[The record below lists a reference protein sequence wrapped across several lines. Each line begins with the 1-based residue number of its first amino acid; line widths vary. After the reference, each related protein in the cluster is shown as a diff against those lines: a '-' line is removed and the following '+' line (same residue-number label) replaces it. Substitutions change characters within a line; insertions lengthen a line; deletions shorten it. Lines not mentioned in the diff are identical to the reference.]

1 MDKNQKEGEKMKKE
15 NTPELI
21 TERLILRKFTEEDRE
36 ALYEILK
43 DEEVNRFLPWFPT
56 ASLTAAETFLKEHYL
71 DSYKKESGYQYAI
84 CLKGENRPV
93 GYIGV
98 SMEESHDLGY
108 GLRKEYWNQGIVTE
122 AGRAV
127 IEQVRKDGI
136 LYLTATHDVKNPA
149 SGAVM
154 EKLGM
159 SYQYSY
165 EELWQPK
172 NFLVTFRMYQ
182 INLDGQTERVYRK
195 YWEQS
200 EVHFVEDREEETR
213 Q

>member
-43 DEEVNRFLPWFPT
+43 DEEVNRFLPWFPV
-56 ASLTAAETFLKEHYL
+56 ASLEAAETFLKEHYL

-127 IEQVRKDGI
+127 IEQARKDGI
-136 LYLTATHDVKNPA
+136 PYLTATHDVKNPA

-172 NFLVTFRMYQ
+172 NFLVTFRLYQ
-182 INLDGQTERVYRK
+182 LNLDGETERVYRK

>member
-1 MDKNQKEGEKMKKE
+1 MKRE
-15 NTPELI
+15 NTPELV

-43 DEEVNRFLPWFPT
+43 DEEVNRFLPWFP
-56 ASLTAAETFLKEHYL
+56 ASSLTAAETFLKEHYL

-127 IEQVRKDGI
+127 IEQARKDGI
-136 LYLTATHDVKNPA
+136 PYLTATHDVKNPA

-172 NFLVTFRMYQ
+172 NFLVTFRLYQ
-182 INLDGQTERVYRK
+182 LNLDGETERVYRK

-200 EVHFVEDREEETR
+200 EVHFVEEREEKTR

>member
-1 MDKNQKEGEKMKKE
+1 MKKE

-43 DEEVNRFLPWFPT
+43 DEEVNRFLTWFPA

-127 IEQVRKDGI
+127 IEQARKDGI
-136 LYLTATHDVKNPA
+136 PYLTATHDVKNPA

-172 NFLVTFRMYQ
+172 NFLVTFRLYQ
-182 INLDGQTERVYRK
+182 LNLDGETERVYRK

>member
-1 MDKNQKEGEKMKKE
+1 M
-15 NTPELI
+15 L
-21 TERLILRKFTEEDRE
+21 EDRE

-43 DEEVNRFLPWFPT
+43 DEEVNRFLPWFPA
-56 ASLTAAETFLKEHYL
+56 ASLMEAETFLKGRYL
-71 DSYKKESGYQYAI
+71 DSYQQESGYQYAI
-84 CLKGENRPV
+84 CLQGENRPV

-127 IEQVRKDGI
+127 IEQARKDGI
-136 LYLTATHDVKNPA
+136 PYLTATHDVKNPA

-172 NFLVTFRMYQ
+172 NFLVTFRLYQ
-182 INLDGQTERVYRK
+182 LNLDGETERVYRK

>member
-1 MDKNQKEGEKMKKE
+1 MKRE
-15 NTPELI
+15 NTPELV

-43 DEEVNRFLPWFPT
+43 DEEVNRFLPWFPA
-56 ASLTAAETFLKEHYL
+56 ASLEAVETFLKEHYL

-127 IEQVRKDGI
+127 IEQARKDGI
-136 LYLTATHDVKNPA
+136 PYLTATHDVKNPA

-172 NFLVTFRMYQ
+172 NFLVTFRLYQ
-182 INLDGQTERVYRK
+182 LNLDGETERVYRK

>member
-1 MDKNQKEGEKMKKE
+1 MKKE

-43 DEEVNRFLPWFPT
+43 DEEVNRFLPWFPV
-56 ASLTAAETFLKEHYL
+56 ASLMEAETFLKERYL

-84 CLKGENRPV
+84 CLKGENHPV

-127 IEQVRKDGI
+127 IERVRKDGI
-136 LYLTATHDVKNPA
+136 PYLTATHDVKNPA

-182 INLDGQTERVYRK
+182 MNLDGQTERVYRK

>member
-1 MDKNQKEGEKMKKE
+1 MTKE

-43 DEEVNRFLPWFPT
+43 DEEVNRFLPWFP
-56 ASLTAAETFLKEHYL
+56 ASSLTAAETFLKEHYL

-127 IEQVRKDGI
+127 IERVRKDGI
-136 LYLTATHDVKNPA
+136 PYLTATHDVKNPA

-172 NFLVTFRMYQ
+172 NFLVTFRLYQ
-182 INLDGQTERVYRK
+182 LNLDEETERVYRK

-200 EVHFVEDREEETR
+200 EVHFVEEREEETR

>member
-1 MDKNQKEGEKMKKE
+1 
-15 NTPELI
+15 
-21 TERLILRKFTEEDRE
+21 
-36 ALYEILK
+36 
-43 DEEVNRFLPWFPT
+43 
-56 ASLTAAETFLKEHYL
+56 
-71 DSYKKESGYQYAI
+71 
-84 CLKGENRPV
+84 
-93 GYIGV
+93 
-98 SMEESHDLGY
+98 MEESHDLGY

-127 IEQVRKDGI
+127 IERVRKDGI
-136 LYLTATHDVKNPA
+136 PYLTATHDVKNPA

>member
-1 MDKNQKEGEKMKKE
+1 M
-15 NTPELI
+15 
-21 TERLILRKFTEEDRE
+21 
-36 ALYEILK
+36 
-43 DEEVNRFLPWFPT
+43 
-56 ASLTAAETFLKEHYL
+56 
-71 DSYKKESGYQYAI
+71 
-84 CLKGENRPV
+84 KGENHPV

-127 IEQVRKDGI
+127 IERVRKDG
-136 LYLTATHDVKNPA
+136 LPYLTATHDVKNPA

-172 NFLVTFRMYQ
+172 NSL
-182 INLDGQTERVYRK
+182 
-195 YWEQS
+195 
-200 EVHFVEDREEETR
+200 
-213 Q
+213 

>member
-1 MDKNQKEGEKMKKE
+1 MKKE

-43 DEEVNRFLPWFPT
+43 DEEVNRFLPWFP
-56 ASLTAAETFLKEHYL
+56 ASSLTAAETFLKEHYL

-127 IEQVRKDGI
+127 IERVRKDGI
-136 LYLTATHDVKNPA
+136 PYLTATHDVKNPA

-172 NFLVTFRMYQ
+172 NFLVTFRLYQ
-182 INLDGQTERVYRK
+182 LNLDEETERVYRK

>member
-43 DEEVNRFLPWFPT
+43 DEEVNRFLPWFPA

-108 GLRKEYWNQGIVTE
+108 GLRKEYWNQGIITE

-127 IEQVRKDGI
+127 IERVRKDGI
-136 LYLTATHDVKNPA
+136 PYLTATHDVKNPA

-172 NFLVTFRMYQ
+172 NFLVTFRLYQ
-182 INLDGQTERVYRK
+182 LNLDGETERVYRK

>member
-1 MDKNQKEGEKMKKE
+1 MKKE

-36 ALYEILK
+36 VLYEILK
-43 DEEVNRFLPWFPT
+43 DEEVNRFLPWFPA

-127 IEQVRKDGI
+127 IERVRKDGI
-136 LYLTATHDVKNPA
+136 PYLTATHDVKNPA

-172 NFLVTFRMYQ
+172 NFLVTFRLYQ
-182 INLDGQTERVYRK
+182 LNLDEETERVYRK

-200 EVHFVEDREEETR
+200 EVHFVEEREEKTR